1 MEKITSERLKQIQ
14 LSILDDIHSFCTEN
28 GLNYSLCGG
37 TLLGAVRH
45 KGYIP
50 WDDDIDLMMP
60 REDYERFI
68 RTYTSDEN
76 YLLDLRESD
85 VTVELCVKVCRKNT
99 SLVDK
104 TLKRNLWGVNVDIF
118 PIDGIPSD
126 KAVATKHLKKYKF
139 WRHLLFFRGRD
150 PFKHGKGPRSWWP
163 LLIHKMY
170 SLQQLQDKVQRLMT
184 QYKFDDCDQVID
196 YDSVFRGIV
205 AKKIL
210 GEPKEYEFEGKKFL
224 GVSDAHQYLTEMYGD
239 YMTPPPKE
247 KQIQHNFYYI
257 NLELPYREF
266 AKQNNITIA

>member
-118 PIDGIPSD
+118 PIDGAPDNFAPFCEDILWDRNTLSHICPFYKVVSRKKLKWLAKYFIKRVLFPYSGNVVQLKYAIHE
-126 KAVATKHLKKYKF
+126 KASATGLGNDG
-139 WRHLLFFRGRD
+139 LG
-150 PFKHGKGPRSWWP
+150 G
-163 LLIHKMY
+163 
-170 SLQQLQDKVQRLMT
+170 V
-184 QYKFDDCDQVID
+184 
-196 YDSVFRGIV
+196 
-205 AKKIL
+205 IL
-210 GEPKEYEFEGKKFL
+210 GSYGDREVVPSCVFADYTLYEFEGK
-224 GVSDAHQYLTEMYGD
+224 QYRGIRDSHAYLSAIYGD
-239 YMTPPPKE
+239 YMKLPPPE
-247 KQIQHNFYYI
+247 KRISHHLYDAF
-257 NLELPYREF
+257 ED
-266 AKQNNITIA
+266 